1 MTFDREDLSNRRKA
15 ALEAL
20 GWGSAKSGVAGFA
33 PAPVSVPAVILNDLV
48 TYRAIYK
55 AYFDRTPTDEDIKTI
70 LKKRGLTAFILV
82 KSMSTARGLA
92 QFLSPVPNPVT
103 TEFAVALCASSTAT
117 GAALFILGC
126 DHIYR
131 TGSY

>member
-1 MTFDREDLSNRRKA
+1 MTLDRDDLSRRRKA

-20 GWGSAKSGVAGFA
+20 GWGSARSGVAGFA
-33 PAPVSVPAVILNDLV
+33 PGAVSIPGVMLNDLA

-55 AYFDRTPTDEDIKTI
+55 AYFDRRPTDEDIKSI
-70 LKKRGLTAFILV
+70 LKKRGLTALILL
-82 KSMSTARGLA
+82 KSVSTARGLA
-92 QFLSPVPNPVT
+92 QALNPVPNPVT

-131 TGSY
+131 NGSF

>member
-1 MTFDREDLSNRRKA
+1 MDRDDLSKRRKA

-20 GWGSAKSGVAGFA
+20 GWGSARSGVAGFT
-33 PAPVSVPAVILNDLV
+33 PAAVSIPSVILNDLA

-55 AYFDRTPTDEDIKTI
+55 AYFDRTPTDDDIKTI
-70 LKKRGLTAFILV
+70 LKKRSLAALILL
-82 KSMSTARGLA
+82 KTMSTARGLA

-117 GAALFILGC
+117 GAALFMLGC

-131 TGSY
+131 AGT